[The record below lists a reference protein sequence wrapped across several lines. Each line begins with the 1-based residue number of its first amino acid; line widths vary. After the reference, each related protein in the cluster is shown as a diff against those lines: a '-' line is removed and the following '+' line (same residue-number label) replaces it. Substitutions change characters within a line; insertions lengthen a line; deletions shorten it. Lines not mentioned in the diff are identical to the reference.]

1 MENGSA
7 TNAQPTNSTRVLPRR
22 KEPVIDSET
31 ANNKRIKRLTL
42 KLEEIERERY
52 QVLNMSKKSFYH
64 ATYRVHWTL
73 RLSKFEHLDTAQ
85 QSDDASLDEQ
95 RLWNGNHRDHEESSL
110 SDTDDDLNSS
120 KYDEFSDD
128 SVLSDDTVLTE
139 RSRLPSKLHV

>member
-64 ATYRVHWTL
+64 ALTGFIGHYVYQNLNILTL
-73 RLSKFEHLDTAQ
+73 HNKVMMHL
-85 QSDDASLDEQ
+85 
-95 RLWNGNHRDHEESSL
+95 
-110 SDTDDDLNSS
+110 
-120 KYDEFSDD
+120 
-128 SVLSDDTVLTE
+128 
-139 RSRLPSKLHV
+139 